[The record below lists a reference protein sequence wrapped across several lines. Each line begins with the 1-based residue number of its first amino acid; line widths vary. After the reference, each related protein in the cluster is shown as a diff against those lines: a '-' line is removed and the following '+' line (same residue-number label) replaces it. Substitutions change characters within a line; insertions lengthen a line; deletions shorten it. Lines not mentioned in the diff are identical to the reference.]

1 MFISLYISIIHR
13 NKITEQHNLLKNL
26 QNITLKNK
34 ASSLIF
40 AFLGIIGTFFNPYF
54 ILIAALYLCLICTAY
69 YAGSKISGVGMNAA
83 FNWSI
88 KWALFVVSLF
98 FVGTYVQEAFI
109 VIMFTFILINTTIN
123 PSIFFKTQE
132 TTA

>member
-40 AFLGIIGTFFNPYF
+40 ASLGIIGTFFNPYF

-88 KWALFVVSLF
+88 KWVLFVVSLF

-123 PSIFFKTQE
+123 HSIFFKTQD

>member
-1 MFISLYISIIHR
+1 M
-13 NKITEQHNLLKNL
+13 
-26 QNITLKNK
+26 
-34 ASSLIF
+34 
-40 AFLGIIGTFFNPYF
+40 
-54 ILIAALYLCLICTAY
+54 LIAALYLCLICTAY

-132 TTA
+132 TTAQWQKN

>member
-40 AFLGIIGTFFNPYF
+40 ASLGIIGTFFNPYF

-98 FVGTYVQEAFI
+98 FV
-109 VIMFTFILINTTIN
+109 
-123 PSIFFKTQE
+123 
-132 TTA
+132 

>member
-1 MFISLYISIIHR
+1 
-13 NKITEQHNLLKNL
+13 
-26 QNITLKNK
+26 
-34 ASSLIF
+34 
-40 AFLGIIGTFFNPYF
+40 
-54 ILIAALYLCLICTAY
+54 
-69 YAGSKISGVGMNAA
+69 MNAA

>member
-40 AFLGIIGTFFNPYF
+40 ASLGIIGTLFNPYF

-69 YAGSKISGVGMNAA
+69 YVGSKISGVGMNAA

>member
-1 MFISLYISIIHR
+1 M
-13 NKITEQHNLLKNL
+13 
-26 QNITLKNK
+26 
-34 ASSLIF
+34 
-40 AFLGIIGTFFNPYF
+40 
-54 ILIAALYLCLICTAY
+54 LIAALYLCLICIAY
-69 YAGSKISGVGMNAA
+69 YAGSKISGVGMNVA

-109 VIMFTFILINTTIN
+109 VSMFTFILINTTIN

>member
-1 MFISLYISIIHR
+1 MFIRPYISIIQR
-13 NKITEQHNLLKNL
+13 SKTTEQHNLLKNL
-26 QNITLKNK
+26 QNIILRNK
-34 ASSLIF
+34 TSSLIYIS
-40 AFLGIIGTFFNPYF
+40 LGITGTFFNPYF
-54 ILIAALYLCLICTAY
+54 ILIAALYLCLICSAY
-69 YAGSKISGVGMNAA
+69 YAGSKISGVGMNVAY
-83 FNWSI
+83 NWSI